1 MNFLFSINNDL
12 LVSSDNEMKIFLS
25 NIEGNKKI
33 YIFREF
39 ESEILEIISRE
50 KTRDKTIAALKKE
63 YKGDTI
69 EQDFENFI
77 NKLMKRNLIT
87 VEECNEQ

>member
-1 MNFLFSINNDL
+1 MNSLFSINNDL
-12 LVSSDNEMKIFLS
+12 LVSSDNEMKIFL
-25 NIEGNKKI
+25 NPIEGNKKI

-50 KTRDKTIAALKKE
+50 KTREKIIATLKKE

-77 NKLMKRNLIT
+77 SKL
-87 VEECNEQ
+87 